1 MKKIETIDL
10 HMHTTVSDGTD
21 TPEEILSRVR
31 DAGIRLFSVTD
42 HDAIKAAG
50 IIPGILSDGD
60 PAFLPGVELSCRD
73 GEGKYHIL
81 GYGYDPAASA
91 INTVVSDGHR
101 RRIDKVKYRL
111 AALRKEY
118 GFTFPEKEL
127 EKLFSLYNPGK
138 PHIGNLMVKLGYV
151 KTRDEAIRDY
161 LNKIRTPSVYLR
173 PEEAIE
179 AILASGG
186 VPVLAHPTYGSG
198 EELILG
204 EEMDE
209 RLKRLTGFGLKGV
222 EIFYSP
228 SCSALR
234 RNMICISRPGATIT
248 AATSSSSWATPASR
262 RIRPSRRGCGA
273 SSTRWLACAWP
284 DLAAR
289 VRLRFW
295 RGAEKTWRQRNG
307 TRLRGTR
314 PALSCSRTMCR
325 GSCRRSA
332 IFRPIIS

>member
-1 MKKIETIDL
+1 MKKNETIDL

-21 TPEEILSRVR
+21 TPEEILARVR
-31 DAGIRLFSVTD
+31 DAGIDLFSVTD

-81 GYGYDPAASA
+81 GYGYDPAAEP

-118 GFTFPEKEL
+118 GFTFPDKEL

-179 AILASGG
+179 AILASRG

-209 RLKRLTGFGLKGV
+209 RLKRLTGFGLRGL
-222 EIFYSP
+222 EIFYSGFTEKIRAQLLGLAEQYDLYITAGSDYHGGNKLIELGDTGLEEGMP
-228 SCSALR
+228 FPAGLR
-234 RNMICISRPGATIT
+234 RFLDEVVN
-248 AATSSSSWATPASR
+248 
-262 RIRPSRRGCGA
+262 
-273 SSTRWLACAWP
+273 TRKA
-284 DLAAR
+284 
-289 VRLRFW
+289 
-295 RGAEKTWRQRNG
+295 
-307 TRLRGTR
+307 
-314 PALSCSRTMCR
+314 
-325 GSCRRSA
+325 
-332 IFRPIIS
+332 

>member
-1 MKKIETIDL
+1 MVFEGLATVVL
-10 HMHTTVSDGTD
+10 HMHSRVSDGTD
-21 TPEEILSRVR
+21 APEELIALVK
-31 DAGIRLFSVTD
+31 DAGIGLFALTD
-42 HDAIKAAG
+42 HDAIHGCGQVIAARV
-50 IIPGILSDGD
+50 DGD
-60 PAFLPGVELSCRD
+60 PHFLSGVELSCKD
-73 GEGKYHIL
+73 EFGKYHIL

-209 RLKRLTGFGLKGV
+209 RLKRLTGFGLRGV
-222 EIFYSP
+222 EIFYSGFTEKIRAQLLGFAEKYDLYITAGSDYHGGNKLIELGDTGLTEETP
-228 SCSALR
+228 VPAGLR
-234 RNMICISRPGATIT
+234 RFLDEVAG
-248 AATSSSSWATPASR
+248 
-262 RIRPSRRGCGA
+262 
-273 SSTRWLACAWP
+273 
-284 DLAAR
+284 
-289 VRLRFW
+289 V
-295 RGAEKTWRQRNG
+295 
-307 TRLRGTR
+307 R
-314 PALSCSRTMCR
+314 PA
-325 GSCRRSA
+325 
-332 IFRPIIS
+332 

>member
-1 MKKIETIDL
+1 M
-10 HMHTTVSDGTD
+10 
-21 TPEEILSRVR
+21 
-31 DAGIRLFSVTD
+31 TD

-81 GYGYDPAASA
+81 GYGYDPAAEP

-111 AALRKEY
+111 DALRKEY
-118 GFTFPEKEL
+118 GFTFPDKEL

-161 LNKIRTPSVYLR
+161 LNIIRTPSVYLR

-179 AILASGG
+179 AILASRG

-209 RLKRLTGFGLKGV
+209 RLKRLTGFGLRGL
-222 EIFYSP
+222 EIFYSGFTEKIRAQLLGLAEQYDLYITAGSDYHGGNKLIELGDTGLEEGMP
-228 SCSALR
+228 FPAGLR
-234 RNMICISRPGATIT
+234 RFLDEVVN
-248 AATSSSSWATPASR
+248 
-262 RIRPSRRGCGA
+262 
-273 SSTRWLACAWP
+273 TRKA
-284 DLAAR
+284 
-289 VRLRFW
+289 
-295 RGAEKTWRQRNG
+295 
-307 TRLRGTR
+307 
-314 PALSCSRTMCR
+314 
-325 GSCRRSA
+325 
-332 IFRPIIS
+332 

>member
-1 MKKIETIDL
+1 MTSLTGRIDL

-21 TPEEILSRVR
+21 SPEGILDKVR
-31 DAGIRLFSVTD
+31 SAGLALFSVTD
-42 HDAIKAAG
+42 HDAVKG
-50 IIPGILSDGD
+50 CRIIQALLTPDD
-60 PAFLPGVELSCRD
+60 PAFLTGVEFSCKD
-73 GEGKYHIL
+73 EEGKYHIL
-81 GYGYDPAASA
+81 GYGYDPAAEP

-101 RRIDKVKYRL
+101 KRIDKVKYRL
-111 AALRKEY
+111 DVLKRDY
-118 GFTFPEKEL
+118 GFSFPDKEI

-209 RLKRLTGFGLKGV
+209 RLQRLTGFGLRGL
-222 EIFYSP
+222 EIFYSGFTEKIRAQLLGFAQQYDLYITAGSDYHGGNKLIELGDTGLTEDTP
-228 SCSALR
+228 LPDGLR
-234 RNMICISRPGATIT
+234 RFLDEAVK
-248 AATSSSSWATPASR
+248 
-262 RIRPSRRGCGA
+262 
-273 SSTRWLACAWP
+273 
-284 DLAAR
+284 AR
-289 VRLRFW
+289 L
-295 RGAEKTWRQRNG
+295 T
-307 TRLRGTR
+307 
-314 PALSCSRTMCR
+314 
-325 GSCRRSA
+325 
-332 IFRPIIS
+332 

>member
-1 MKKIETIDL
+1 MKKNETIDL

-21 TPEEILSRVR
+21 TPEEILVRVR
-31 DAGIRLFSVTD
+31 DAGIDLFSVTD

-50 IIPGILSDGD
+50 IIPGILTGGD

-73 GEGKYHIL
+73 EEGKYHIL
-81 GYGYDPAASA
+81 GYGYDPAAEP
-91 INTVVSDGHR
+91 INTVVSEGHR
-101 RRIDKVKYRL
+101 KRIDKVKYRL
-111 AALRKEY
+111 DALRRDY

-209 RLKRLTGFGLKGV
+209 RLKRLTGFGLRGL
-222 EIFYSP
+222 EIFYSGFTEKIRAQLLGFAEQYDLYITAGSDYHGGNKLIELGDTGLTEDTAIP
-228 SCSALR
+228 AGLR
-234 RNMICISRPGATIT
+234 RF
-248 AATSSSSWATPASR
+248 
-262 RIRPSRRGCGA
+262 
-273 SSTRWLACAWP
+273 L
-284 DLAAR
+284 DE
-289 VRLRFW
+289 VV
-295 RGAEKTWRQRNG
+295 KTG
-307 TRLRGTR
+307 E
-314 PALSCSRTMCR
+314 A
-325 GSCRRSA
+325 
-332 IFRPIIS
+332 

>member
-1 MKKIETIDL
+1 MKKNETIDL

-21 TPEEILSRVR
+21 TPEEILARVR
-31 DAGIRLFSVTD
+31 DAGIDLFSVTD

-73 GEGKYHIL
+73 REGKYHIL
-81 GYGYDPAASA
+81 GYGYDPAAEP

-111 AALRKEY
+111 AALKKEY
-118 GFTFPEKEL
+118 GFTFPDKEL

-151 KTRDEAIRDY
+151 KTRDEAI
-161 LNKIRTPSVYLR
+161 
-173 PEEAIE
+173 
-179 AILASGG
+179 LASRG

-209 RLKRLTGFGLKGV
+209 RLKRLTCFGLRGL
-222 EIFYSP
+222 EIFYSGFTEKIRAQLLGLAEQYDLYITAGSDYHGGNKLIELGDTGLEEGMP
-228 SCSALR
+228 FPAGLR
-234 RNMICISRPGATIT
+234 RF
-248 AATSSSSWATPASR
+248 
-262 RIRPSRRGCGA
+262 
-273 SSTRWLACAWP
+273 L
-284 DLAAR
+284 DEVVKAR
-289 VRLRFW
+289 Q
-295 RGAEKTWRQRNG
+295 A
-307 TRLRGTR
+307 
-314 PALSCSRTMCR
+314 
-325 GSCRRSA
+325 
-332 IFRPIIS
+332 